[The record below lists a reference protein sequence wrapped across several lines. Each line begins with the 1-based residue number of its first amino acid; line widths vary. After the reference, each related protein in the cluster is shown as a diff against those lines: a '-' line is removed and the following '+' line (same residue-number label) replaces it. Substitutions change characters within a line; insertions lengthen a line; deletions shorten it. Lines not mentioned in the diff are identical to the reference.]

1 MKAIKSL
8 GPGLALAAAIAA
20 AAQCI
25 TFRFGGPVMLIAI
38 LLGVALNFLN
48 TQDRWTPG
56 LAFASKRVLQI
67 GIVLLGARLTIGE
80 VLSLGITTAAI
91 VVVCVALTIIVGWWI
106 GKKFGLSSDHAVLS
120 SGAVAICGASAAM
133 AFSSVLPQT
142 ERSERNLILTVV
154 GVTTLSTIAMV
165 AYPPLTHFL
174 GFDDTRAGIFIGA
187 TIHDVAQVI
196 GAGYIISDQAGETAA
211 IVKLMRVAM
220 LAPAILIVAS
230 LFRGASGSTGA
241 ATRAVPLF
249 LIGFGLVLAINSA
262 GLISDDLRDSLSIA
276 SRWCLIIAV
285 AGLGVRTSIK
295 EIAILGPAPV
305 SALIAQTFF
314 LAALGT
320 VLIFLAGMIAP

>member
-1 MKAIKSL
+1 MNAVKSL
-8 GPGLALAAAIAA
+8 APGLALATAIAA
-20 AAQCI
+20 AAQFI
-25 TFRFGGPVMLIAI
+25 TFRYGGPVMLIAI

-48 TQDRWTPG
+48 TQDRWAPG

-80 VLSLGITTAAI
+80 VLSLGATTAA
-91 VVVCVALTIIVGWWI
+91 VVIICVALTITVGWWI
-106 GKKFGLSSDHAVLS
+106 GKRFGLSSDHAVLS

-174 GFDDTRAGIFIGA
+174 GFDDTKAGIFIGA

-230 LFRGASGSTGA
+230 IFRGASGSTGA

-262 GLISDDLRDSLSIA
+262 GFVSDGLRDTLSVA

-295 EIAILGPAPV
+295 EIATLGPAPV
-305 SALIAQTFF
+305 SALIAQTLF